1 MTAHN
6 KFKSLDVELL
16 TQLCKELRNRY
27 GDEVAYDGA
36 LLLAATVVSCSW
48 LASQRRGVQLSMACG
63 LVLLGTA
70 YGERLVDRNTKK
82 LIAAFEEGIAASAFG

>member
-1 MTAHN
+1 MTAHT

-36 LLLAATVVSCSW
+36 SLFGATVLAAGRR
-48 LASQRRGVQLSMACG
+48 ASGQPS
-63 LVLLGTA
+63 
-70 YGERLVDRNTKK
+70 
-82 LIAAFEEGIAASAFG
+82 S